1 MVPVTSLECGG
12 RISARTSLS
21 LSIEGVCS
29 ALAQTRWFRF
39 SPGRAARIS
48 NGHLSLI
55 RIRYR
60 PIKTCLLVP

>member
-1 MVPVTSLECGG
+1 MVQVTSLECGG
-12 RISARTSLS
+12 RISARTSWS

-39 SPGRAARIS
+39 SPERAARIS
-48 NGHLSLI
+48 TGHLSLI